1 MDKVLF
7 EAKESIGYL
16 TINRPDKL
24 NALNNEVLSELD
36 SIIDDINKNNDVKVV
51 LVTGSGEKAFVA
63 GADIAFMKN
72 LTPKQATDFARLG
85 QEIFFKM
92 EQSEKPFIACVN
104 GFALGGGFELA
115 LACDFIYATENAKL
129 GFPETGLAI
138 IPGFGGTQNL
148 SRLVGKNIAK
158 EFIFTAKMV
167 AANEAKGLMIVSEVF
182 ETKEEMIKYAENTAK
197 QIMKNGPIAVGLAK
211 RAIADGFDLTK
222 EDGLKYEASLFGV
235 VFSTKDAE
243 EGLSA
248 FLEKRKPNYKSK

>member
-1 MDKVLF
+1 MGKVIL
-7 EAKESIGYL
+7 EVKDGIGYL

-24 NALNNEVLSELD
+24 NALNNEVLSELNT
-36 SIIDDINKNNDVKVV
+36 IIDEVNKNSKIKVV
-51 LVTGSGEKAFVA
+51 IVTGSGDKAFVA
-63 GADIAFMKN
+63 GADIAFMKD
-72 LTPKQATDFARLG
+72 LTPKGAVDFARLG

-104 GFALGGGFELA
+104 GYALGGGFELA

-158 EFIFTAKMV
+158 ELIFTAKMIS
-167 AANEAKGLMIVSEVF
+167 ANEAKELRIVSQVF
-182 ETKEEMIKYAENTAK
+182 KTKDEMIKYAEDVAK

-235 VFSTKDAE
+235 AFSTNDAK
-243 EGLSA
+243 EGLTA
-248 FLEKRKPNYKSK
+248 FLEKRKPEYKNS

>member
-1 MDKVLF
+1 MDKVLL
-7 EAKESIGYL
+7 EVKEGIGYL

-24 NALNNEVLSELD
+24 NALNNEVLSELN
-36 SIIDDINKNNDVKVV
+36 STIENINKSNDIKVV
-51 LVTGSGEKAFVA
+51 IVTGSGEKAFVA
-63 GADIAFMKN
+63 GADIAFMKS
-72 LTPKQATDFARLG
+72 LAPKQAVDFARLG
-85 QEIFFKM
+85 QEILFKM

-167 AANEAKGLMIVSEVF
+167 TANDAKNLMIISEIF
-182 ETKEEMIKYAENTAK
+182 KTKEEMISYAENTAK

-243 EGLSA
+243 EGLTA
-248 FLEKRKPNYKSK
+248 FLEKRKPNYKNN

>member
-1 MDKVLF
+1 MGKVIL
-7 EAKESIGYL
+7 EVKDGIGYL

-24 NALNNEVLSELD
+24 NALNNEVLSELNT
-36 SIIDDINKNNDVKVV
+36 IIDDVNKNNEIRVV
-51 LVTGSGEKAFVA
+51 IVTGSGEKAFVA
-63 GADIAFMKN
+63 GADIAFMKD
-72 LTPKQATDFARLG
+72 LTPKEAVDFARLG

-104 GFALGGGFELA
+104 GYALGGGFELA

-158 EFIFTAKMV
+158 ELIFTAKMIS
-167 AANEAKGLMIVSEVF
+167 ANEAKELRIVSQVF
-182 ETKEEMIKYAENTAK
+182 KTKDEMIKYAEDVAK

-235 VFSTKDAE
+235 AFSTNDAK
-243 EGLSA
+243 EGLTA
-248 FLEKRKPNYKSK
+248 FLEKRKPEYKNS

>member
-1 MDKVLF
+1 MDKVIL
-7 EAKESIGYL
+7 EEKDGIGYL

-24 NALNNEVLSELD
+24 NALNNEVLSELNA
-36 SIIDDINKNNDVKVV
+36 IIDDINKNREIRVV
-51 LVTGSGEKAFVA
+51 IVTGSGEKAFVA
-63 GADIAFMKN
+63 GADIAFMKD
-72 LTPKQATDFARLG
+72 LTPKEAVDFARLG

-104 GFALGGGFELA
+104 GYALGGGFELA

-158 EFIFTAKMV
+158 ELIFTAKMIT
-167 AANEAKGLMIVSEVF
+167 ANEAKELRIVSQVF
-182 ETKEEMIKYAENTAK
+182 KTKDEMIKYAEDVAK
-197 QIMKNGPIAVGLAK
+197 QIMKNGPIAIGLAK
-211 RAIADGFDLTK
+211 RAIVDGFDLTK

-235 VFSTKDAE
+235 AFSTNDAK
-243 EGLSA
+243 EGLTA
-248 FLEKRKPNYKSK
+248 FLEKRKPEYKNN

>member
-7 EAKESIGYL
+7 EVKEGIGYL

-24 NALNNEVLSELD
+24 NALNNEVLSELN
-36 SIIDDINKNNDVKVV
+36 SAIENINKSNDVKVV
-51 LVTGSGEKAFVA
+51 IVTGSGEKAFVA
-63 GADIAFMKN
+63 GADIAFMKS
-72 LTPKQATDFARLG
+72 LTPKQAVDFARLG
-85 QEIFFKM
+85 QEILFKM

-167 AANEAKGLMIVSEVF
+167 TANEAKNLMIISEVF
-182 ETKEEMIKYAENTAK
+182 KTKEEMIGYAENTAK

-243 EGLSA
+243 EGLTA
-248 FLEKRKPNYKSK
+248 FLEKRKPNYKNN

>member
-1 MDKVLF
+1 MGKVIL
-7 EAKESIGYL
+7 EVKDGIGYL

-24 NALNNEVLSELD
+24 NALNNEVLSELNT
-36 SIIDDINKNNDVKVV
+36 IIDDINKNSEIRVV
-51 LVTGSGEKAFVA
+51 IVTGSGEKAFVA
-63 GADIAFMKN
+63 GADIAFMKD
-72 LTPKQATDFARLG
+72 LTPKEAVDFARLG

-104 GFALGGGFELA
+104 GYALGGGFELA

-158 EFIFTAKMV
+158 ELIFTAKMIT
-167 AANEAKGLMIVSEVF
+167 ASEAKELRIVSQVF
-182 ETKEEMIKYAENTAK
+182 KTKDEMIKFAEDVAK

-235 VFSTKDAE
+235 AFSTNDAK
-243 EGLSA
+243 EGLTA
-248 FLEKRKPNYKSK
+248 FLEKRKPEYKNS